1 MGEELDV
8 DALLEAAFD
17 KKGSQINSCAALLH
31 EECFHSIIGSQ
42 DPASV
47 GGEGQRSLIWKC
59 GGIFFSF
66 FFS

>member
-1 MGEELDV
+1 MGEDLDV

-17 KKGSQINSCAALLH
+17 KKGSQCKSFAALLRK
-31 EECFHSIIGSQ
+31 ECFLSIIGSQ

-59 GGIFFSF
+59 GENE
-66 FFS
+66 

>member
-42 DPASV
+42 VGKIVGKRGFLAS
-47 GGEGQRSLIWKC
+47 C
-59 GGIFFSF
+59 FN
-66 FFS
+66 